1 VDAAELEQAGEA
13 TERTP
18 ATIIEH
24 GMHEMKS
31 MRKSPN
37 LPVQLGI
44 PLSYQERIPAHPR
57 MEPQPGDDVKV
68 R

>member
-1 VDAAELEQAGEA
+1 MDAAELEQASEA
-13 TERTP
+13 TEHTP
-18 ATIIEH
+18 VTIIEQ
-24 GMHEMKS
+24 GMHETKS

-37 LPVQLGI
+37 LPVRLGI
-44 PLSYQERIPAHPR
+44 RLSFQERIPAHPR